1 MNKYTSSNSSIATTL
16 MFLFHEIQ
24 APIDLLWVEEG
35 MDAKNAA
42 VMDLLWSTTED
53 AWAEGSF
60 MF

>member
-1 MNKYTSSNSSIATTL
+1 MKKYTSSNSSISTTL
-16 MFLFHEIQ
+16 MFLFQEIQ
-24 APIDLLWVEEG
+24 TPIDLLWVEEG

-53 AWAEGSF
+53 AGAEGSF